1 MNTRFLTAALLA
13 IASMTAAAQNT
24 KRELWEEYDKLL
36 KGRES
41 VTALGNEAFGDQV
54 GMSNGALS
62 FTVTDISLPGN
73 FSLPVA
79 LTRSYAV
86 RNNQGYLGWFR
97 DMAFADWDLEVPR
110 LSGTFADTTGW
121 ASKCSAQNVGEA
133 RPPIVNGGAWFEAE
147 EYWQGNQVILP
158 GRGSEEMLLATN
170 TSLARPSS
178 GGPYYWVTTNQTW
191 FSCLPAR
198 KNGPGE
204 GFLAVTADGTRYW
217 FDWEARF
224 YEPGL
229 NKITTTGA
237 AGSGGGSIGR
247 VRAVLYA
254 TRVEDRFGNRVDYTY
269 TNAANAAGRL
279 SNIVA
284 SDGRRID
291 VTYNTPGQI
300 VSASNGTHTWQYQY
314 RYPFPQDSRDAGLTT
329 VIQPDNSRWSIDFA
343 ALSNAYIE
351 YYGEAPG
358 DMVRSC
364 GSAGS
369 LQEKSAQGS
378 VVHPSGATAQ
388 FTVTATRLGRS
399 NVPMVC
405 ENWSTP
411 NNDPNDD
418 IAYYPLSYDSFAL
431 TRKRITGPALTPAEW
446 NYEYAADISFAEG
459 TGPVCLQGDC
469 SAAVCLSDSCAGT
482 STTKRTDPDGYWT
495 RFVFGNSYRYNE
507 GLLLRTERGSGS
519 TIAKTDT
526 STYVY
531 PLAGQQFA
539 AAIGTSPQAR
549 GSGYTSEY
557 LRPQKK
563 LLVRQDGVDFIRDV
577 EAFDLLARPLLTKRH
592 SSLGMGKKD
601 FVVYEDNHARWVL
614 GQVRESY
621 SGEAT
626 SASGGVPD
634 SGAPNDMFR
643 VSRVDYDPSTAQ
655 PLRDYSFAE
664 TTPQMTMEYRAD
676 GTLSKA
682 TDARGKVTL
691 LSDWKRGI
699 PQTIKHPATAESP
712 AGATELAVVN
722 DLGLI
727 RSTTDE
733 NGFVTQYDYD
743 VMGRMTR
750 ITYPVGDSPAVANKE
765 FSFVQVQSEEFGV
778 PAGHWRHVT
787 AQGNHRKAIYFD
799 ALWRPVIEEEQDI
812 ARQADTY
819 KFRIN
824 AFDHEGRQTLSSYMR
839 NPLQDGN
846 WAFHTGTH
854 TEYDVLG
861 RVKRVWQDSE
871 QGAIETTT
879 TYLNGFQRRITNPNG
894 QSTTQRFQVFDVP
907 SYDAP
912 LGIDAP
918 DGIATTITRDRYGKP
933 LEITRTGSDR

>member
-1 MNTRFLTAALLA
+1 MNIRFLTVVMLA
-13 IASMTAAAQNT
+13 TASMTAVAQNT

-73 FSLPVA
+73 SSLPVA

-86 RNNQGYLGWFR
+86 RNNQGYIGAWR

-110 LSGTFADTTGW
+110 LSGVFATTTGW
-121 ASKCSAQNVGEA
+121 ASRCSAQNVGEA
-133 RPPIVNGGAWFEAE
+133 RPPMVDGGLTFSAD
-147 EYWQGNQVILP
+147 EYWQGNQIILP
-158 GRGSEEMLLATN
+158 GKGSEEMLVATN
-170 TSLARPSS
+170 AAVQKPTT
-178 GGPYYWVTTNQTW
+178 GGPYYWLTANRTW
-191 FSCLPAR
+191 FSCLTAR

-204 GFLAVTADGTRYW
+204 GFLAITADGTRYW
-217 FDWEARF
+217 FDWEARY
-224 YEPGL
+224 YEPEL
-229 NKITTTGA
+229 MKPA
-237 AGSGGGSIGR
+237 SGGSSAGLMR
-247 VRAVLYA
+247 TRAVLYA

-269 TNAANAAGRL
+269 TNAATAPGRL
-279 SNIVA
+279 SSIVA

-314 RYPFPQDSRDAGLTT
+314 RYPFTQDSRDASLTT

-343 ALSNAYIE
+343 ALSKAYIE
-351 YYGEAPG
+351 YYSEASG

-369 LQEKSAQGS
+369 LQEKSVQGS

-388 FTVTATRLGRS
+388 FTLTATRLGRS

-405 ENWSTP
+405 DNWSEP
-411 NNDPNDD
+411 HNNPNDD
-418 IAYYPLSYDSFAL
+418 VAYYPLSYDSFAL
-431 TRKRITGPALTPAEW
+431 TRKRITGPALPAAEW
-446 NYEYAADISFAEG
+446 NYEYSAQISFAEG
-459 TGPVCLQGDC
+459 TGPYCPQGDC
-469 SAAVCLSDSCAGT
+469 GAAVCLSDSCAGT
-482 STTKRTDPDGYWT
+482 STAKRTDPDGNWT

-519 TIAKTDT
+519 STIAKTDT
-526 STYVY
+526 STYIY

-549 GSGYTSEY
+549 GNGFTSEY
-557 LRPQKK
+557 LRPQSK
-563 LLVRQDGVDFIRDV
+563 LVIRQDGVDFIRDV
-577 EAFDLLARPLLTKRH
+577 EKLDLLARPVLTKRH
-592 SSLGMGKKD
+592 SSLGMVKKD
-601 FVVYEDNHARWVL
+601 YVEYEDNYARWVL
-614 GQVRESY
+614 GQVRRTF
-621 SGEAT
+621 SGEAN
-626 SASGGVPD
+626 SGSGGTS
-634 SGAPNDMFR
+634 SGMTL
-643 VSRVDYDPSTAQ
+643 VSKVDYDGATAL
-655 PLRDYSFAE
+655 PLRDYSFDE
-664 TTPQMTMEYRAD
+664 TNPQMSMEYRAD

-682 TDARGKVTL
+682 TDARGKITL
-691 LSDWKRGI
+691 LSDWMRGI
-699 PQTIKHPATAESP
+699 PQTIKHPATTESP
-712 AGATELAVVN
+712 AGATESAVVN

-727 RSTTDE
+727 SATTDE
-733 NGFVTQYDYD
+733 NGLVTQYQYD
-743 VMGRMTR
+743 VMGRLTR
-750 ITYPVGDSPAVANKE
+750 IIYPAGDSPAVANKE

-819 KFRIN
+819 KFRVN
-824 AFDHEGRQTLSSYMR
+824 AFDHEGRQTLASYMR

-846 WAFHTGTH
+846 WAFNTGTH

-861 RVKRVWQDSE
+861 RVTRIWQDSE
-871 QGAIETTT
+871 QGAIETRTE
-879 TYLNGFQRRITNPNG
+879 YLNGFQRRITNPNT
-894 QSTTQRFQVFDVP
+894 QSVTQKFQVFDTP

-918 DGIATTITRDRYGKP
+918 GGIATTIVRDRYGKP
-933 LEITRTGSDR
+933 KEITRTGSDR